1 MEKNLE
7 LSLLCDIYGSLLSQ
21 KQREALDLYYNE
33 DLSLSEIAN
42 QVGISRQG
50 VRDQIKHGEKLLL
63 EFEENL
69 GLLKKQSKLESII
82 TDAEQLNKDLSS
94 DRLSEICENLK
105 HIFE

>member
-7 LSLLCDIYGSLLSQ
+7 LSLLCDIYGALLSQ

-33 DLSLSEIAN
+33 DLSLSEIAT

-69 GLLKKQSKLESII
+69 GLLEKESKLQSII
-82 TDAEQLNKDLSS
+82 SEAEQLNKDLSS
-94 DRLSEICENLK
+94 KKLSEICENLK

>member
-33 DLSLSEIAN
+33 DLSLSEIAS

-69 GLLKKQSKLESII
+69 GLLKKESKLQSII
-82 TDAEQLNKDLSS
+82 LEAEELNKNLSS
-94 DRLSEICENLK
+94 EELSSLCERLR

>member
-33 DLSLSEIAN
+33 DLSLSEIAL

-63 EFEENL
+63 GFEENL
-69 GLLKKQSKLESII
+69 GLLKKENILQSII
-82 TDAEQLNKDLSS
+82 LEAEELNKNLSS
-94 DRLSEICENLK
+94 EELSGLCERLR